1 MTGRVRSLEG
11 RPWGMSCS
19 VMLPESARL
28 RLLELG
34 PSFVTALAEQRQP
47 MTGLLIP
54 QPRRRWWEALQEFE
68 GAVRLVPRDHDA
80 AKMLHHVRARL
91 NRRSAR
97 EREVLHAKGSSLLI
111 ATVVVTN
118 SSTGCRSGSPAP
130 RGRSSASS
138 TGRTAVKA
146 SSETRC

>member
-1 MTGRVRSLEG
+1 MLFWVRSFRSCCRRETGVTKNAEAQRLGKETAMAKWIGMTIVPAVTDRFRSLEG
-11 RPWGMSCS
+11 RPVSMSCS

-34 PSFVTALAEQRQP
+34 SSFVTALAEQRPP

-54 QPRRRWWEALQEFE
+54 QPSRRWWEALQEFE

-91 NRRSAR
+91 N
-97 EREVLHAKGSSLLI
+97 
-111 ATVVVTN
+111 
-118 SSTGCRSGSPAP
+118 
-130 RGRSSASS
+130 
-138 TGRTAVKA
+138 
-146 SSETRC
+146 